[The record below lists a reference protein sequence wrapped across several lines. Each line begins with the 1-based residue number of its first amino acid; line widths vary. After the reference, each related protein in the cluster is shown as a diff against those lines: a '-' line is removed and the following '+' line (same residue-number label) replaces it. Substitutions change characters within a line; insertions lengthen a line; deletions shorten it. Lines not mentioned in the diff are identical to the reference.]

1 MRAVLL
7 QMKIDRPMVG
17 TFPKDVLSEAM
28 ELYETAI
35 GVFTETIRDV
45 RQGQTKEAASY
56 VRELSKIVQSVLTER
71 ERLEK
76 LRKSEGGVVHDYA
89 LDFDG
94 ARDEIG
100 RRLARLR
107 DAGGR

>member
-1 MRAVLL
+1 MTINTPAGRE
-7 QMKIDRPMVG
+7 
-17 TFPKDVLSEAM
+17 FPKDVLSEAM

-35 GVFTETIRDV
+35 GVFTESIREARDG
-45 RQGQTKEAASY
+45 RTKEAASY

-76 LRKSEGGVVHDYA
+76 LRKSDGGVVHDYA
-89 LDFDG
+89 LDFDA
-94 ARDEIG
+94 ARDEVG

-107 DAGGR
+107 DAGHG

>member
-1 MRAVLL
+1 MTMELPAGR
-7 QMKIDRPMVG
+7 Q
-17 TFPKDVLSEAM
+17 FPKDVLSEAM

-76 LRKSEGGVVHDYA
+76 LRKSEGGVVHDFA
-89 LDFDG
+89 LDFDA
-94 ARDEIG
+94 ARDEVG

-107 DAGGR
+107 DAGGG

>member
-1 MRAVLL
+1 MTFHT
-7 QMKIDRPMVG
+7 PVG
-17 TFPKDVLSEAM
+17 ENGPPRDVLSEAM

-35 GVFTETIRDV
+35 GVFSETIREV
-45 RQGQTKEAASY
+45 RAQGQTKEATSY
-56 VRELSKIVQSVLTER
+56 VRELAKIVQSVLTER

-76 LRKSEGGVVHDYA
+76 LRRQDAGIVHDYA
-89 LDFDG
+89 LDFDA

-107 DAGGR
+107 DAGTS

>member
-7 QMKIDRPMVG
+7 HMKIERTING
-17 TFPKDVLSEAM
+17 EFPKDVLSEAM

-45 RQGQTKEAASY
+45 KQGQTREAASY
-56 VRELSKIVQSVLTER
+56 VRELSKIVQSVLSER

-89 LDFDG
+89 LDFDE
-94 ARDEIG
+94 ARTEVG

-107 DAGGR
+107 DAGGG